1 MDENEAMDLPVG
13 QEERNEEIGEN
24 TQASTQQATQ
34 PVVKEF
40 ITDIFGE
47 DSDDEDRAA
56 VASKPSASNV
66 NDDDGL
72 FDDSDDDAAPNQQ
85 KTSRLKKGGLQQKSS
100 SSSSKSKQVDDLF
113 GDDDDD
119 DEEDTSRAKEA
130 AHQRS
135 QANAKKNKR
144 SSSDRRVRDEKKL
157 KKRRFDET
165 SASARGSGDGT
176 TEAAHESGDEYDSGE
191 DIQKTAEDENF
202 IDENDDL
209 DDIRGEY
216 DAEDQNFDDERPED
230 YRPKKSKHQSSK
242 KGGDGS
248 SSSGGAKADD
258 PFSKTLAAMKKP
270 KAKEMTELEKDRLSE
285 NLLRQMSAAQLNDE
299 ECFERGNLQTTTNNT
314 FESIKLHLLTLYCFS
329 FFSKF
334 IHLPKKLFHSTY
346 PFVYSATHTLFTH
359 TNR

>member
-13 QEERNEEIGEN
+13 QEERNDEVGGN
-24 TQASTQQATQ
+24 TQASSQQATQ

-72 FDDSDDDAAPNQQ
+72 FDDSDDDAAAPSQH

-119 DEEDTSRAKEA
+119 DEEDISRAKEA

-135 QANAKKNKR
+135 QAIAKKNKR
-144 SSSDRRVRDEKKL
+144 SSSDRSARDEKKL
-157 KKRRFDET
+157 KKRRFDQA
-165 SASARGSGDGT
+165 SASAGEGT

-216 DAEDQNFDDERPED
+216 DAEEQNFDDERPED

-242 KGGDGS
+242 KGDGS
-248 SSSGGAKADD
+248 SSSGGGKADD

-270 KAKEMTELEKDRLSE
+270 KAKEMTDPEKDRLSE
-285 NLLRQMSAAQLNDE
+285 NLLRQMSAAHLSDE
-299 ECFERGNLQTTTNNT
+299 ECFERGITNT
-314 FESIKLHLLTLYCFS
+314 FDNDTLHLLT
-329 FFSKF
+329 
-334 IHLPKKLFHSTY
+334 
-346 PFVYSATHTLFTH
+346 V
-359 TNR
+359 